1 MLLGATVNSLA
12 FADQSTL
19 ALNDMKLPTPTF
31 SADTNGSVT
40 PKSDWSYVR
49 SNGLPAKGVNGTRTT
64 NYMQTQPDARDLV
77 SLTAVPAAKEFWLR
91 MGALS
96 IESTW
101 TASTDSIG
109 TKTIAEFIGAD
120 GKVISAIKLGVSS
133 NVVTITYNVYD
144 ATGTVVV
151 TSTVATTPQTAY
163 PKDSYGN
170 YAIDIRVLLDSV
182 AGYVQVYNTS
192 AALLGEVLG
201 RTLFD
206 TTMPVTVGLA
216 CPFPFVEPDMRA
228 QVAYTILSTTQTF
241 GMYALPLLTKA
252 AGIHSDMLSG
262 DYNNFT
268 EHKTTALPATP
279 IKLEASTGQSKAVD
293 FKYNSL
299 ADIGLPANFTLDAVV
314 LKGLF
319 TAVNTDGSVVPTK
332 LTLSTDGVTFT
343 NVATA
348 NVVPNLEL
356 ASGLYQTKSVLLTTN
371 PVTSTAWSVS
381 DLNNFYAGFK
391 LEV

>member
-19 ALNDMKLPTPTF
+19 ALNDMKLPTLSF
-31 SADTNGSVT
+31 ANSTNGTVT
-40 PKSDWSYVR
+40 PKSDWSYVK
-49 SNGLPAKGVNGTRTT
+49 SNGLPAKGVNGTRTV
-64 NYMQTQPDARDLV
+64 NYMQTQPSARDLV
-77 SLTAVPAAKEFWLR
+77 SLISVPAAKEFWLR

-96 IESTW
+96 IDSTW
-101 TASTDSIG
+101 TASTDSIS
-109 TKTIAEFIGAD
+109 TRTIAEFIGAD
-120 GKVISAIKLGVSS
+120 GKVISDIKLGVSS
-133 NVVTITYNVYD
+133 NTVTVTYNVYD
-144 ATGTVVV
+144 ASGTVVLS
-151 TSTVATTPQTAY
+151 STVATTAQTTF

-170 YAIDIRVLLDSV
+170 YAIDIRVFLDSV

-192 AALLGEVLG
+192 ATLLGEVLG

-206 TTMPVTVGLA
+206 TTMPVTVGMA

-241 GMYALPLLTKA
+241 GMYALPLLTKE

-268 EHKTTALPATP
+268 EHKTATLPATP

-299 ADIGLPANFTLDAVV
+299 TDIGLPANFTLDAVV

-319 TAVNTDGSVVPTK
+319 TAVNTDGSIVPTK

-348 NVVPNLEL
+348 NIVPNLEL
-356 ASGLYQTKSVLLTTN
+356 ASGLYQVKSALLTTN